1 MLAATFLRHD
11 TLTGK
16 DVKRRENGWA
26 KAINILARPVCRYRD
41 DADFDV
47 TGVIHYNSKSDQDWL
62 DMFSM
67 MGTRL

>member
-1 MLAATFLRHD
+1 MGGL
-11 TLTGK
+11 
-16 DVKRRENGWA
+16 
-26 KAINILARPVCRYRD
+26 KAINILARPVCRYRN